1 MQRGELWV
9 GGLLKEPLGYM
20 SSYGQKMMFVMLHVP
35 VCWNPT
41 KPLVSWFHCSTCL
54 ASLIATVNVTMNMQE
69 VGDGHC
75 FWWIFLYV
83 NKTTWLMQYHCSI
96 IFRTISQL
104 WVDDVFKPDLIS
116 QVCHGKSCRFQNIP
130 HTKPL
135 TNQWMLWASNSR
147 SETWT
152 QPQPTNSW
160 HVYS

>member
-1 MQRGELWV
+1 MKNIHSLLQSGTATCRTTATWNLRSL
-9 GGLLKEPLGYM
+9 LLKDAVWSEQNRPQKTCNVGSCGWVDFWKSRLGYM

-41 KPLVSWFHCSTCL
+41 KPLVSLFHCSTCL

-104 WVDDVFKPDLIS
+104 WVDDVF
-116 QVCHGKSCRFQNIP
+116 Q
-130 HTKPL
+130 T
-135 TNQWMLWASNSR
+135 R
-147 SETWT
+147 SD
-152 QPQPTNSW
+152 
-160 HVYS
+160 